1 MTSSKEVLN
10 LKIVCAIT
18 FFVVLLEGVGLVLLW
33 KHSQMEIKLIR
44 EEVNLLKIS
53 TSNTPGKGTGQKG
66 QRGDLGEQGEP
77 CNGQKG
83 EKGDPGEQ
91 GEPGQL
97 GLKGSSG
104 APGYQGQPGRDGR
117 DGRME
122 LGEPGHGKSK
132 LNMLQPL
139 ISDYQRQPGRDGRD
153 VEVMKGIY

>member
-18 FFVVLLEGVGLVLLW
+18 LFAVLLEGVGLVLLW
-33 KHSQMEIKLIR
+33 KHSQLEIKLIR

-83 EKGDPGEQ
+83 EKGDPVEQ

-97 GLKGSSG
+97 DIGTLEPLIPFLKGP
-104 APGYQGQPGRDGR
+104 PGPEHLVTRDNQEEMVEMAGWSCLA
-117 DGRME
+117 ME
-122 LGEPGHGKSK
+122 S
-132 LNMLQPL
+132 LN
-139 ISDYQRQPGRDGRD
+139 
-153 VEVMKGIY
+153 